1 MYLLCFISKRNTAW
15 LVFYKALYVFQ
26 WVYFYCALKQ
36 KMLDLILIME
46 SLCFTFCTKTSVLF
60 ITTCCCIYWIK
71 LFTVWIFGVLYCG
84 RQQFL
89 FCNWK
94 QLEFE
99 SQLSLSFVIKGEKKA
114 HLLEFDERSHETWIK
129 RRTTAWISGKIS
141 CVVLPTILRNSSEQI
156 FFPTFLPY
164 LSIMNTV
171 SPGFMCYLTS
181 WTSRTQQLIVQINSV
196 DSRPAWNN
204 QQEGS

>member
-1 MYLLCFISKRNTAW
+1 MSVFLLCIKTKNAGSNFNNEITLFYLLHKDLCSIYYYLLLYILNKTVYSVDLWRFILWPTT
-15 LVFYKALYVFQ
+15 V
-26 WVYFYCALKQ
+26 
-36 KMLDLILIME
+36 LILQ
-46 SLCFTFCTKTSVLF
+46 LKTIRIW
-60 ITTCCCIYWIK
+60 ITIIS
-71 LFTVWIFGVLYCG
+71 
-84 RQQFL
+84 Q
-89 FCNWK
+89 FCNK
-94 QLEFE
+94 R
-99 SQLSLSFVIKGEKKA
+99 GKKA

-141 CVVLPTILRNSSEQI
+141 CVVLLTILRNSSEQI

>member
-1 MYLLCFISKRNTAW
+1 MSVFLLCIKTKNAGSNFNNEITLFYLLHKDLCSIYYYLLLYILNKTVYSVDLWRFILWPTTA
-15 LVFYKALYVFQ
+15 
-26 WVYFYCALKQ
+26 
-36 KMLDLILIME
+36 
-46 SLCFTFCTKTSVLF
+46 T
-60 ITTCCCIYWIK
+60 
-71 LFTVWIFGVLYCG
+71 
-84 RQQFL
+84 

-141 CVVLPTILRNSSEQI
+141 CVVLLTILRNSSEQI